1 MSMVKQMIEPLDAI
15 SQQIWDDSL
24 DDTAFDILRQKTL
37 WLSAQI
43 AVHQVLQNTSRHLLG
58 PQNSS
63 GLSNSQS
70 RLGKFIDV
78 LYGKPDNEKNE
89 ARWQKLRDMDC
100 ATFLFIAVSYTPLDI
115 TKMHRIEFDYLVDNA
130 SKFLHVKDLPPRWIF
145 RKEIQIAIA
154 GKADLEEAA
163 SFRRKYYALEFNP
176 DILGKGEPAQRN
188 PLGAQDVSKTS
199 NADSKQSIN
208 RHTVSNRMISRTFQ
222 NLKSNRSTGPVVQR
236 AQQRAQPCR
245 HLRRQVLESSS
256 HQSRNVWVWVVVRM
270 ELKRPRDVYSRGNGG
285 ILSMHLRLNNSRRWR
300 LKDQLHMLRMDPH
313 CTVNTGVRESFEYVH
328 GAANNYQQK

>member
-188 PLGAQDVSKTS
+188 PLEHQSPYCLEPDDQSNVSEPQVEPLDGSCSSASAAASPTMSPLTETGAGIILASIKERLGLGRCEDGAQKAPRRIQPRKRRHIEHAPEVEQFPTMETEGSATYV
-199 NADSKQSIN
+199 AD
-208 RHTVSNRMISRTFQ
+208 
-222 NLKSNRSTGPVVQR
+222 GP
-236 AQQRAQPCR
+236 A
-245 HLRRQVLESSS
+245 L
-256 HQSRNVWVWVVVRM
+256 
-270 ELKRPRDVYSRGNGG
+270 YSEHRGEGK
-285 ILSMHLRLNNSRRWR
+285 L
-300 LKDQLHMLRMDPH
+300 
-313 CTVNTGVRESFEYVH
+313 
-328 GAANNYQQK
+328 

>member
-163 SFRRKYYALEFNP
+163 SFRRSSY
-176 DILGKGEPAQRN
+176 
-188 PLGAQDVSKTS
+188 TS
-199 NADSKQSIN
+199 MRLKE
-208 RHTVSNRMISRTFQ
+208 MISDMVRI
-222 NLKSNRSTGPVVQR
+222 LRSRV
-236 AQQRAQPCR
+236 
-245 HLRRQVLESSS
+245 
-256 HQSRNVWVWVVVRM
+256 
-270 ELKRPRDVYSRGNGG
+270 
-285 ILSMHLRLNNSRRWR
+285 
-300 LKDQLHMLRMDPH
+300 
-313 CTVNTGVRESFEYVH
+313 
-328 GAANNYQQK
+328 